1 MKRLLVV
8 LGLVVWPAVASA
20 QPTQRNTEAVRL
32 GREALDAYQRN
43 DWAAAYSGFSSA
55 EALTHSPVFVLYMAR
70 ARRNSGALLDARD
83 LYGRV
88 VREDLEAA
96 APAPWRTA
104 VTDAATELAELAR
117 RIPSIVVQVHTLAPG
132 ESVVVDGTAIAAERL
147 GGEIELEPGEHRV
160 ALRRVGAEP
169 IEKVVTL
176 TDGARRVVVTLEV
189 PPPFA
194 PVVAPPPAPPPA
206 RTRSFVPPT
215 RDAAPRE
222 EGNPYG
228 TAATITG
235 VVGLAG
241 IAVGSVAGI
250 IALGKASDAKR
261 GCEDDVCPEAN
272 KQYRDMAY
280 DYGALSTV
288 GFIVGGVGLATSATL
303 FWVVPS
309 FSGTRGEFSGVAVG
323 ASY

>member
-8 LGLVVWPAVASA
+8 LGLLVWPAVASA
-20 QPTQRNTEAVRL
+20 QPAERNAEALRL

-55 EALTHSPVFVLYMAR
+55 EALTHSPVFILYMAR

-88 VREDLEAA
+88 VAEELDAA
-96 APAPWRTA
+96 APEPWRTA
-104 VTDAATELAELAR
+104 VTDAGVELAELAR
-117 RIPSIVVQVHTLAPG
+117 RIPTIAIEVRALAPG
-132 ESVVVDGTAIAAERL
+132 ESVVVDGKVIAAERL
-147 GGEIELEPGEHRV
+147 GSEIELEPGQHRV
-160 ALRRVGAEP
+160 ALRRVDAEP

-176 TDGARRVVVTLEV
+176 IEGARRVVVTLET
-189 PPPFA
+189 PPVFP
-194 PVVAPPPAPPPA
+194 PVVATPPRPPPPKPVA
-206 RTRSFVPPT
+206 PPT

-222 EGNPYG
+222 RGNPYG
-228 TAATITG
+228 TAAIITG
-235 VVGLAG
+235 LVGVAG
-241 IAVGSVAGI
+241 VAVGSVAGI
-250 IALGKASDAKR
+250 VALGKASDAKR

-272 KQYRDMAY
+272 EQHRDMAY

-303 FWVVPS
+303 FWVMPS
-309 FSGTRGEFSGVAVG
+309 FSGRGEFSGVAIG
-323 ASY
+323 TRY